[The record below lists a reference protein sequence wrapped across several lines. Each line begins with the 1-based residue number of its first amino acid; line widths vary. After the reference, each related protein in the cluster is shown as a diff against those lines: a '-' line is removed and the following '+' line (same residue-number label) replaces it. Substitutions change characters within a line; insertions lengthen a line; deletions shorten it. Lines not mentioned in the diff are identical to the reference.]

1 MMFALLTGF
10 MAAYAQQSGGDYFEG
25 LSRKIGFSRM
35 IPPHGLEITYDKTV
49 HVIFPSPI
57 KYVDLG
63 STNLIAGKA
72 DGAENVRCH
81 GDDLILGDILRVE
94 LCGVICRVIRRL
106 LGIDRLLVYGLL
118 RVNRRLGL
126 LLGCLRLCCR
136 LLRDP
141 GGLRLCRYGRTAS
154 CAEGAVFGDLCSAFF
169 TKSHKFLPSFRADTR
184 SRHAA
189 AVSLRI
195 NFYCFYYN
203 KFDFGCKC
211 LSGNFKKTS
220 AALPMF
226 CLRLRKRVKHT
237 HFSKIKPGF

>member
-1 MMFALLTGF
+1 MPTVPRMYAA
-10 MAAYAQQSGGDYFEG
+10 MAMTLFWETSSGRTLRCDLPGHTQAAGDRPGCWY
-25 LSRKIGFSRM
+25 
-35 IPPHGLEITYDKTV
+35 TAA
-49 HVIFPSPI
+49 
-57 KYVDLG
+57 
-63 STNLIAGKA
+63 AGKP
-72 DGAENVRCH
+72 
-81 GDDLILGDILRVE
+81 
-94 LCGVICRVIRRL
+94 
-106 LGIDRLLVYGLL
+106 
-118 RVNRRLGL
+118 RLGL
-126 LLGCLRLCCR
+126 LLGACGCAAAA
-136 LLRDP
+136 RDP

-154 CAEGAVFGDLCSAFF
+154 CAEGAVFGGSVLRIFH
-169 TKSHKFLPSFRADTR
+169 KSHKFLPSFRADTR